1 MDPAEISVMRIGY
14 FRIGVFV
21 DKFDVALEQLK
32 KAHPPTFSDAV
43 KILKRIT

>member
-1 MDPAEISVMRIGY
+1 MDKAIVGDMRVGY
-14 FRIGVFV
+14 FRIGVFT
-21 DKFDVALEQLK
+21 DTLDVALEQLK

>member
-1 MDPAEISVMRIGY
+1 MDKAIVGYMRIGY

-21 DKFDVALEQLK
+21 DNFDVALEQLK

-43 KILKRIT
+43 KVLKRIA